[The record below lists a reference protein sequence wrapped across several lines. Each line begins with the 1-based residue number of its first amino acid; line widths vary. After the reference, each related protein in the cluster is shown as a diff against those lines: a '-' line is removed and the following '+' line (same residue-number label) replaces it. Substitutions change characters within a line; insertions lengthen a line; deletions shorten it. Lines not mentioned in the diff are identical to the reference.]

1 MRSDRG
7 GMTIL
12 VIGWVAVIAVIGVA
26 ATSVGSL
33 LAAREMAYTAADAA
47 ALAAAVA
54 TYPPAA
60 PGSPVA
66 LAAEY
71 ASRNGSRLITCHC
84 QVDLSIRPR
93 TVTVITARQVDV
105 PILGPVSV
113 RGAARSE
120 FDPGRWLGG

>member
-1 MRSDRG
+1 
-7 GMTIL
+7 MTIL

-33 LAAREMAYTAADAA
+33 LGAREMAYTAADAA

-71 ASRNGSRLITCHC
+71 ASRNGSRLITCQC

-93 TVTVITARQVDV
+93 MVTVITAVQVDV
-105 PILGPVSV
+105 PILGAVTV